1 MDKKDLKRSKK
12 HVPSFK
18 MPFTPKSHLK
28 GNLKYERKFYLDVST
43 WKDMEERIH
52 PKRRVLVSNLL
63 HDREAV
69 MLYSPTGVGKTWLS
83 LAISLITA
91 GKGSLELLDWKNEDP
106 QPVCYVDGE
115 MLEEDIQ
122 ERIKLLIPTLGVDQD
137 LLRENLLFV
146 SRVSQPHAIED
157 FLSLELDE
165 NQLELLKWVKNH
177 TGNEKSPVIVL
188 DNLSNLAEQG
198 DDNSAGQMQ
207 SFNMIVTKAR
217 KVGCSL
223 VIVHHTGKTLNLG
236 PDVVPT
242 WRGSY
247 DMATRLDKTICLL
260 PCPSS
265 MDGYVTFQVIE
276 GKSRRGQRLNT
287 SIQLNPYDQKWE
299 LYDETLVDDRNQ
311 MITDLI
317 EKGFVAKLEDL
328 KDIIGRSVSSAE
340 RYVKQAID
348 SGYLSQQDWKESK
361 QRAKNSDTSKEERI
375 KEAKDFLQA
384 NYEILR
390 NDSGRNGRYI
400 VQKKTFSID
409 LHSDF

>member
-1 MDKKDLKRSKK
+1 
-12 HVPSFK
+12 
-18 MPFTPKSHLK
+18 
-28 GNLKYERKFYLDVST
+28 
-43 WKDMEERIH
+43 
-52 PKRRVLVSNLL
+52 
-63 HDREAV
+63 
-69 MLYSPTGVGKTWLS
+69 
-83 LAISLITA
+83 
-91 GKGSLELLDWKNEDP
+91 
-106 QPVCYVDGE
+106 
-115 MLEEDIQ
+115 MLEEDIE

-137 LLRENLLFV
+137 LLRKNILFV
-146 SRVSQPHAIED
+146 SRVSQPDAIED

-188 DNLSNLAEQG
+188 DNLSNLAELG
-198 DDNSAGQMQ
+198 DDNSAGHMQ
-207 SFNMIVTKAR
+207 SFNKAR
-217 KVGCSL
+217 KLGCSL
-223 VIVHHTGKTLNLG
+223 VIVHHTGKTLDLG
-236 PDVVPT
+236 PDGVPT

-265 MDGYVTFQVIE
+265 MDVYVTFQVIE

-299 LYDETLVDDRNQ
+299 LYDETLADDRNQ

-361 QRAKNSDTSKEERI
+361 QRAKNSDSPKEERI

>member
-18 MPFTPKSHLK
+18 MPFTPKSYLK

-43 WKDMEERIH
+43 WKDLEERIH

-63 HDREAV
+63 HNREAV

-83 LAISLITA
+83 LAISLIIA
-91 GKGSLELLDWKNEDP
+91 GKGSLELLDWQNEDP
-106 QPVCYVDGE
+106 HPVCYVDGE
-115 MLEEDIQ
+115 MLEEVIL

-137 LLRENLLFV
+137 LLRENFLFV
-146 SRVSQPHAIED
+146 TRVSQPHSIED

-165 NQLELLKWVKNH
+165 NQLELLKWIKNH
-177 TGNEKSPVIVL
+177 TGNGKSPAIVL
-188 DNLSNLAEQG
+188 DNLSNLAELG
-198 DDNSAGQMQ
+198 DDNSAGHMQ

-236 PDVVPT
+236 PDGVPT

-287 SIQLNPYDQKWE
+287 SIQLNP
-299 LYDETLVDDRNQ
+299 
-311 MITDLI
+311 MI
-317 EKGFVAKLEDL
+317 KSGSYMMKL
-328 KDIIGRSVSSAE
+328 
-340 RYVKQAID
+340 
-348 SGYLSQQDWKESK
+348 
-361 QRAKNSDTSKEERI
+361 
-375 KEAKDFLQA
+375 
-384 NYEILR
+384 
-390 NDSGRNGRYI
+390 
-400 VQKKTFSID
+400 
-409 LHSDF
+409 

>member
-1 MDKKDLKRSKK
+1 M
-12 HVPSFK
+12 
-18 MPFTPKSHLK
+18 
-28 GNLKYERKFYLDVST
+28 
-43 WKDMEERIH
+43 
-52 PKRRVLVSNLL
+52 
-63 HDREAV
+63 
-69 MLYSPTGVGKTWLS
+69 
-83 LAISLITA
+83 
-91 GKGSLELLDWKNEDP
+91 
-106 QPVCYVDGE
+106 
-115 MLEEDIQ
+115 EEDIQ
-122 ERIKLLIPTLGVDQD
+122 ERIKLLIPTLGVDID
-137 LLRENLLFV
+137 FLRENFLFV

-177 TGNEKSPVIVL
+177 TGNGKSPVIVL
-188 DNLSNLAEQG
+188 DNLSNLAELG
-198 DDNSAGQMQ
+198 DDNSAGHMQ

-236 PDVVPT
+236 PDGVPT

-287 SIQLNPYDQKWE
+287 SIQLNSYDQKWE
-299 LYDETLVDDRNQ
+299 LYDETLADDRNQ

-317 EKGFVAKLEDL
+317 EKEFVAKLEDL

-348 SGYLSQQDWKESK
+348 SGYLSQEDWKESK
-361 QRAKNSDTSKEERI
+361 HRAKNSDTSKEERI
-375 KEAKDFLQA
+375 KEANDFLQA

-390 NDSGRNGRYI
+390 NDAGRNGRYI
-400 VQKKTFSID
+400 VQKKPFSFD
-409 LHSDF
+409 SHSDF

>member
-1 MDKKDLKRSKK
+1 MNKKDLKRSKK

-18 MPFTPKSHLK
+18 MPFTPKSYIK

-43 WKDMEERIH
+43 WKDMEDRIH

-91 GKGSLELLDWKNEDP
+91 GKGSLELLDWQNEDP
-106 QPVCYVDGE
+106 QPVCHVDGE

-122 ERIKLLIPTLGVDQD
+122 ERIKLLIPTLGVDKD
-137 LLRENLLFV
+137 LLRENFLFV

-165 NQLELLKWVKNH
+165 NQLELLRWVKNH
-177 TGNEKSPVIVL
+177 TGNGKSPVIVL
-188 DNLSNLAEQG
+188 YNLSNLAELG

-236 PDVVPT
+236 PDGVPT

-299 LYDETLVDDRNQ
+299 LYDETLADDRNQ

-348 SGYLSQQDWKESK
+348 SGYLSQEDWKESK
-361 QRAKNSDTSKEERI
+361 HRAKNSDISKEERI
-375 KEAKDFLQA
+375 KEAKDFLEA
-384 NYEILR
+384 NY
-390 NDSGRNGRYI
+390 
-400 VQKKTFSID
+400 
-409 LHSDF
+409 

>member
-18 MPFTPKSHLK
+18 MPFTPKSYIK

-91 GKGSLELLDWKNEDP
+91 GKGSLELLDWQNEDP

-137 LLRENLLFV
+137 LLRENFLFV
-146 SRVSQPHAIED
+146 SRVSQPDAIED

-177 TGNEKSPVIVL
+177 TGNGKSPVIVL
-188 DNLSNLAEQG
+188 DNLSNLAELG

-236 PDVVPT
+236 PDGVPT

-299 LYDETLVDDRNQ
+299 LYDETLTDDRNQ

-348 SGYLSQQDWKESK
+348 SGYLSQEDWKESK
-361 QRAKNSDTSKEERI
+361 HRAKNSDTSKEERI

-390 NDSGRNGRYI
+390 NDAGRNGRYI
-400 VQKKTFSID
+400 VQKKPFSFD
-409 LHSDF
+409 SHSDF

>member
-1 MDKKDLKRSKK
+1 MDKKDLNRSKK

-18 MPFTPKSHLK
+18 MPFTPKSYLK
-28 GNLKYERKFYLDVST
+28 GNLKFERKFYLDVST
-43 WKDMEERIH
+43 WKDMEDRIH

-63 HDREAV
+63 YDREAV

-91 GKGSLELLDWKNEDP
+91 GKGSLELLDWQNEDP

-137 LLRENLLFV
+137 LLRENFLFI

-177 TGNEKSPVIVL
+177 TGNGKSPVIVL
-188 DNLSNLAEQG
+188 DNLSNLAELG
-198 DDNSAGQMQ
+198 DDNSAGKMQ
-207 SFNMIVTKAR
+207 SSNMIVTKAR
-217 KVGCSL
+217 KVGYSL

-236 PDVVPT
+236 PDGVPT

-276 GKSRRGQRLNT
+276 GKSRRGQRLKT

-299 LYDETLVDDRNQ
+299 LYDETLADD
-311 MITDLI
+311 
-317 EKGFVAKLEDL
+317 
-328 KDIIGRSVSSAE
+328 
-340 RYVKQAID
+340 
-348 SGYLSQQDWKESK
+348 
-361 QRAKNSDTSKEERI
+361 
-375 KEAKDFLQA
+375 
-384 NYEILR
+384 
-390 NDSGRNGRYI
+390 
-400 VQKKTFSID
+400 
-409 LHSDF
+409 